1 MSGRYKI
8 LTREEVEQFLQDARS
23 KGQPP
28 NLVRKP
34 MMGLDLSG
42 LDFTSPFRNESRF
55 CARILAA
62 DFRNTKLTNCR
73 FSETDL
79 AGANLRGTDLA
90 GAEMIKANLY
100 NALLGGAVITG
111 ADLRGANLYSA
122 EIHGVTLDGA
132 NFAGARFGET
142 SISGVDLSGALGL
155 DEVIHVSPSPIGSDT
170 LRLTANSLSNKSEAK
185 RLQVI
190 RFLKN
195 SGFDDELLFVFRTWI
210 SNPIE
215 FYSCFISYSSKDQQ
229 FADKLYAGLQDNA
242 VRCWFA
248 PHDLRIGDKIRPRID
263 ESIRLHDK
271 LLLIL
276 SKHSVA
282 SDWVEQEVETALE
295 RERREKR
302 SVLFPIRLDDTVM
315 KIDMGWP
322 SLIKNTRNIGDFRKW
337 RNPATYRESF
347 DRLLRDL
354 QAEEKKS

>member
-1 MSGRYKI
+1 M
-8 LTREEVEQFLQDARS
+8 
-23 KGQPP
+23 
-28 NLVRKP
+28 
-34 MMGLDLSG
+34 
-42 LDFTSPFRNESRF
+42 
-55 CARILAA
+55 AA
-62 DFRNTKLTNCR
+62 DFRNAKLAGCR

-79 AGANLRGTDLA
+79 AGANLRGTDLTS
-90 GAEMIKANLY
+90 AEMIKANLY
-100 NALLGGAVITG
+100 NALLGRAVIAG

-122 EIHGVTLDGA
+122 ELHGVKLDGA

-142 SISGVDLSGALGL
+142 SISGVDLSKAHGL
-155 DEVIHVSPSPIGSDT
+155 DQVRHSSLSPIGSDT
-170 LRLTANSLSNKSEAK
+170 LRLTANSLSKEPEAK
-185 RLQVI
+185 RLQVLQ
-190 RFLKN
+190 FLKN

-215 FYSCFISYSSKDQQ
+215 FYSCFISYSSKDQK
-229 FADKLYAGLQDNA
+229 FADKLYAGLQDNE

-302 SVLFPIRLDDTVM
+302 LVLFPIRLDDTVM
-315 KIDMGWP
+315 TIDTGWP
-322 SLIKNTRNIGDFRKW
+322 ALIKNTRNIGDFRKW
-337 RNPATYRESF
+337 RSPEAYRKAFE
-347 DRLLRDL
+347 RLLRDL
-354 QAEEKKS
+354 KAEDRRAAEG